1 MRMNYVNFKDQ
12 KMSVYSKNNKYDT
25 TILFLHGLNSNS
37 SFIDNLLEYDNKFNI
52 VSVNFPGSKYAPD
65 IDPEDIILDDW
76 IELAKAVLKGIKS
89 KHIHILAHSMAGGV
103 AVELAKDPRVEKVFM
118 LATINPTM
126 TENKSYKLLH
136 NVIGPQTGKPSM
148 FGKLFVWG
156 AKFFKKGKRLIDSFS
171 RKGKWYNLLDKYI
184 LQPSFMEKLDKQYRE
199 VTKKLIFIIGDKD
212 SIIGTDNFINYANE
226 LNCPAVK
233 IGETHSPIKVA
244 GKQMSNFLNMLVIS
258 KKVHWP
264 FNKFITFS
272 KNIIN
277 VGVSNDADDEDAVE
291 EILDQLNKN
300 GEIELEKQ

>member
-1 MRMNYVNFKDQ
+1 MRMNYVNFKGQ
-12 KMSVYSKNNKYDT
+12 KMPVYAKNNKYDT

-37 SFIDNLLEYDNKFNI
+37 SFIDNLLEHDNKFNI
-52 VSVNFPGSKYAPD
+52 VAVNFPGSKYAPD

-103 AVELAKDPRVEKVFM
+103 AVELAKDPRVEKIFM

-184 LQPSFMEKLDKQYRE
+184 LQPSFMEKLNTQYRE
-199 VTKKLIFIIGDKD
+199 VAKKLIFIIGDKD

-244 GKQMSNFLNMLVIS
+244 GKQMSNFLNLLVIS
-258 KKVHWP
+258 KKVRWP
-264 FNKFITFS
+264 FTKFITFR
-272 KNIIN
+272 KNTIN
-277 VGVSNDADDEDAVE
+277 VGALNDSDDADAVE
-291 EILDQLNKN
+291 EILDELNKN
-300 GEIELEKQ
+300 SEIELEKQ

>member
-37 SFIDNLLEYDNKFNI
+37 FFIDNLLEYDNKFNI

-148 FGKLFVWG
+148 FGKFFVWG

>member
-1 MRMNYVNFKDQ
+1 MNYVNFKDQ

>member
-1 MRMNYVNFKDQ
+1 MNYVNFKDQ

-37 SFIDNLLEYDNKFNI
+37 FFIDNLLEYDNKFNI

-148 FGKLFVWG
+148 FGKFFVWG

>member
-12 KMSVYSKNNKYDT
+12 KMPVYSKNNKYDT

-136 NVIGPQTGKPSM
+136 NVIGPDTGKPSM

-199 VTKKLIFIIGDKD
+199 VAKKLIFIIGDKD

>member
-1 MRMNYVNFKDQ
+1 MEMNYVNFKNQ
-12 KMSVYSKNNKYDT
+12 KMPVFTKNNNYNT

-37 SFIDNLLEYDNKFNI
+37 SFINNMLGYENKFNI

-65 IDPEDIILDDW
+65 IDPENIILDDW
-76 IELAKAVLKGIKS
+76 IDLAKAVLKGIKS

-103 AVELAKDPRVEKVFM
+103 AVELAKDKRVEKVFM

-126 TENKSYKLLH
+126 TENKSYRLLH
-136 NVIGPQTGKPSM
+136 NVIGPETGKPSV

-184 LQPSFMEKLDKQYRE
+184 LQPEFMKKLDKQYRE
-199 VTKKLIFIIGDKD
+199 VADKLIFIIGDKD
-212 SIIGTDNFINYANE
+212 SIIGTNNFINYANE

-244 GKQMSNFLNMLVIS
+244 GKQISNFLNLVVLS
-258 KKVHWP
+258 KKTRWP
-264 FNKFITFS
+264 FNRFITFK
-272 KNIIN
+272 KNVMN
-277 VGVSNDADDEDAVE
+277 VGESIDTDDSESVE
-291 EILDQLNKN
+291 EILDELNKN
-300 GEIELEKQ
+300 NDLELDKQ